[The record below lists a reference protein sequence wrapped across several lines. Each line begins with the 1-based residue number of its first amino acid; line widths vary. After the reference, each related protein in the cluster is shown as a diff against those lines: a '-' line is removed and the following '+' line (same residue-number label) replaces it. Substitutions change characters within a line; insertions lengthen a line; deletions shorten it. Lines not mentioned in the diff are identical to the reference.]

1 MEKLISDLLAIGG
14 PSLLLKLMMDATGHR
29 GAARLTTAL
38 SALGPGGMVGGLLV
52 LAISGL
58 ATREF
63 SETMISAAYCR
74 VVQQLLAD
82 GESPEDVLEKIQG
95 YPVST
100 TLKKRLENEVLANI
114 GA

>member
-58 ATREF
+58 ATREL
-63 SETMISAAYCR
+63 SETIISAAYSR
-74 VVQQLLAD
+74 VVKQLIAD
-82 GESPEDVLEKIQG
+82 GESPEDVLEKIQR
-95 YPVST
+95 YPVSPE
-100 TLKKRLENEVLANI
+100 LKKRLENEALTSV
-114 GA
+114 GT